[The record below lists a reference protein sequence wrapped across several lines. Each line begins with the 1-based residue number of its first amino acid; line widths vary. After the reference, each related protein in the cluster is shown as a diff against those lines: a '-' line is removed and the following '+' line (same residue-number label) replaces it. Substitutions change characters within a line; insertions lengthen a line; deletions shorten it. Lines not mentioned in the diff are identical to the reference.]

1 MRCCSTLTICLA
13 GVVVWATIE
22 AGISLA
28 EAQSQDCTVELCPP
42 LPPPLPLLQP
52 PGAAATGGLA
62 AVRATEV
69 SLAAVQAQNQNIRD
83 AIQRRASTG
92 ATGRPVVVAEPA
104 EDPTDWPWQALAY
117 RTRDAKSPITKAPAM
132 PTAPSYQFA
141 TWGQLFGDRETRSG
155 NINGIDIGR
164 RTNTGGGLG
173 GAYLTA
179 PGVSSGDVWVI
190 GLLGG
195 GTAADT
201 RNNDGTTARVDGPGF
216 GAHMLFIRGGFS
228 TDAIF
233 KADRFTLNTSTPDFT
248 GLRLSNYAVAANVNY
263 KSEFVGWWIEPT
275 VGTIVTNTFW
285 DASGL
290 NLGLTNGHQVRV
302 QGGARIGS
310 AADWNGV
317 RVGWVVGL
325 SAYSD
330 VVVSGGVLAVVVGNL
345 LVPTDQNKIFGQ
357 ATAKLN
363 FDWGRGLSSYVE
375 GEVRG
380 RDNALG
386 VAARLGV
393 TYAFH

>member
-92 ATGRPVVVAEPA
+92 ATGRPVVAAEPA

-216 GAHMLFIRGGFS
+216 GAHMSAFGSKADISKSTIRGRS
-228 TDAIF
+228 ISADAIQQ
-233 KADRFTLNTSTPDFT
+233 L
-248 GLRLSNYAVAANVNY
+248 LRILLAEAMAQTAREPAKHSAAASRQSNRG
-263 KSEFVGWWIEPT
+263 SIQSGQ
-275 VGTIVTNTFW
+275 NTF
-285 DASGL
+285 
-290 NLGLTNGHQVRV
+290 VRRWSISC
-302 QGGARIGS
+302 AM
-310 AADWNGV
+310 
-317 RVGWVVGL
+317 
-325 SAYSD
+325 
-330 VVVSGGVLAVVVGNL
+330 
-345 LVPTDQNKIFGQ
+345 K
-357 ATAKLN
+357 
-363 FDWGRGLSSYVE
+363 
-375 GEVRG
+375 
-380 RDNALG
+380 
-386 VAARLGV
+386 
-393 TYAFH
+393 